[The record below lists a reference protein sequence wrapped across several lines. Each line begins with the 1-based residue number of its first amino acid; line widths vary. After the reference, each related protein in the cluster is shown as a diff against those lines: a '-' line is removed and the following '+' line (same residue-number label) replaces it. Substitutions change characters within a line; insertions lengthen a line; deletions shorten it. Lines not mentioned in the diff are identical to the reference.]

1 MNSHERTNHPYKK
14 CIPVKDKL
22 ESDKQSKLHR
32 KENSTSTEK
41 LRVVEN
47 KNYPLGI
54 LHYILD

>member
-1 MNSHERTNHPYKK
+1 MNYHERISSHPYKK
-14 CIPVKDKL
+14 CFPVKDKL

-41 LRVVEN
+41 LRVVN